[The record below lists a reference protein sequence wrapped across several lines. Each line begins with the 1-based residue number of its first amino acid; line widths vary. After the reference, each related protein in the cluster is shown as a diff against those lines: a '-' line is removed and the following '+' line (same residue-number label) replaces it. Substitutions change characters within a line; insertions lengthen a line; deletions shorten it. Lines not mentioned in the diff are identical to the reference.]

1 MSELTSTRDWRGSGT
16 LLVVDDDSM
25 VRFAMTSVLR
35 ARGFTVLE
43 AGDGREGLE
52 IFAEHGSEIRAVL
65 LDMSMPRMSGKEAF
79 REMHRLHPEI
89 PVILLSGYPEEEE
102 ASYQGL
108 AGYLAKPFRPVA
120 LLAKLRE
127 ILDVTESAH

>member
-1 MSELTSTRDWRGSGT
+1 MSDLAATREWRGHGT

-43 AGDGREGLE
+43 AGDGRQGLE
-52 IFAEHGSEIRAVL
+52 IFEQHSEIRAVL
-65 LDMSMPRMSGKEAF
+65 LDISMPLMGGEETF
-79 REMHRLHPEI
+79 QEMHRLRPAI
-89 PVILLSGYPEEEE
+89 PVILLSGYPEEEK
-102 ASYQGL
+102 ASHQGL

-120 LLAKLRE
+120 LLEKLRE
-127 ILDVTESAH
+127 ILEVKASAH